1 MNKFGVTYDNLR
13 GTNYLFK
20 WGLPMPNIASLVG
33 LSFYNEC
40 YFLDA
45 AANAI
50 GIVATNGGW
59 GLVGKQGR
67 LAGSNA
73 MARRGGAQ
81 L

>member
-33 LSFYNEC
+33 LSSYNEC
-40 YFLDA
+40 YLLDA

-59 GLVGKQGR
+59 GLIGK
-67 LAGSNA
+67 
-73 MARRGGAQ
+73 
-81 L
+81 